1 MENIRIEKIDNMGRG
16 ICYIDNKITF
26 VPNTLPGELVNIN
39 ITKESKKYNEGIVT
53 KYLETSPDRVES
65 LCPYFDSCGG
75 CALLNTSYSNTLKYK
90 KEKLESII
98 LKYSGLKLD
107 INVIESPNDLH
118 YRNKITL
125 KIKNNEYGYYISET
139 HKLVKIDD
147 CLLAEQSISDF
158 IKDIKYLGIKD
169 GELVIRT
176 NYLNE
181 LLLVIDS
188 KTKPQIDIDYLTNNH
203 KIKGIILN
211 NKLVY
216 GESSFKE
223 VINHLIF
230 NVSYDSFFQVNREIC
245 RIIFDKLNEYIDKSK
260 CILDLYS
267 GVGTLGISV
276 SHKVDKVY
284 SLEIV
289 KNATLNGISNAK
301 LNDASN
307 IYFMLGKVE
316 DNIKKIKDEIDTI
329 ILDPPRAGLDK
340 VTRDFITRM
349 NPQKIIYISC
359 DPMTLARDLKE
370 LSLNYKVKEVTGLDM
385 FPYTYH
391 IETMCLL
398 ERR

>member
-98 LKYSGLKLD
+98 LKYSGLELD

-125 KIKNNEYGYYISET
+125 KIKNSEYGYYISET

>member
-125 KIKNNEYGYYISET
+125 KIKNSEYGYYISET

-370 LSLNYKVKEVTGLDM
+370 LSLNYKVKELTGLDM

-391 IETMCLL
+391 CESITVL

>member
-340 VTRDFITRM
+340 ITRDFITRM

-391 IETMCLL
+391 IETM
-398 ERR
+398 

>member
-125 KIKNNEYGYYISET
+125 KIKNSEYGYYISET

-398 ERR
+398 EKR

>member
-370 LSLNYKVKEVTGLDM
+370 LSLNYKVKEITGLDM

-391 IETMCLL
+391 CESITVL

>member
-398 ERR
+398 EKR

>member
-340 VTRDFITRM
+340 VTRDFLTRM

-398 ERR
+398 EKR

>member
-53 KYLETSPDRVES
+53 KYLETSPDRVEI

-125 KIKNNEYGYYISET
+125 KIKNSEYGYYISET

-398 ERR
+398 EKR

>member
-276 SHKVDKVY
+276 SHKVDKAY

-370 LSLNYKVKEVTGLDM
+370 LSLNYKVKELTGLDM

-398 ERR
+398 EKR

>member
-125 KIKNNEYGYYISET
+125 KIKNSEYGYYISET

-245 RIIFDKLNEYIDKSK
+245 SIIFDKLNEYIDKSK

>member
-391 IETMCLL
+391 CESITVL

>member
-125 KIKNNEYGYYISET
+125 KIKNSEYGYYISET